1 MTSEQHSPN
10 TPPEQPD
17 TRGAA
22 PADGQLAPGDRGDLA
37 TPGPAGSA
45 YPEPAAP
52 AAPAAATASTAGA
65 PTEPAAAEA
74 PAYREVTVRRAP
86 KFVPFMMLGAILG
99 FLAALVLAYTGPA
112 DPTLTRESI
121 LGFFTVA
128 FAIPGLILAALLV
141 LIFDRRSVKRA
152 ERARAERTYDDGAA

>member
-1 MTSEQHSPN
+1 MTSEQHSPT

-17 TRGAA
+17 THGAV
-22 PADGQLAPGDRGDLA
+22 PADGQRAPGDREDPA
-37 TPGPAGSA
+37 TPGPGDAHS
-45 YPEPAAP
+45 EPAAP
-52 AAPAAATASTAGA
+52 AAPTAGA
-65 PTEPAAAEA
+65 RTEPAAAEA

-141 LIFDRRSVKRA
+141 LVFDRRSVKRA
-152 ERARAERTYDDGAA
+152 ERARAERTYDDGVA